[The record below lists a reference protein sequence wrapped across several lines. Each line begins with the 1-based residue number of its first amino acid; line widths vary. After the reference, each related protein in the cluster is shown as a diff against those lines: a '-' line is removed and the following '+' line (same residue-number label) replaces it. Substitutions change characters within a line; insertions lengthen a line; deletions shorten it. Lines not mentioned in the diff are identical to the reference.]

1 MLSGMWQSFGYLG
14 ASLCPFAVSV
24 LRDGRDPFFGPAVI
38 VVAITM
44 GCIWSG
50 LRAAAPAYV
59 LPHLR
64 KV

>member
-1 MLSGMWQSFGYLG
+1 M
-14 ASLCPFAVSV
+14 
-24 LRDGRDPFFGPAVI
+24 LRDGQDPFLGPAVI

-64 KV
+64 RG